1 MSKTA
6 HKNQCLNIFNPQHI
20 IQSYSQIVLISIQ
33 YLKGSQ
39 SLRVQFC
46 IVSQGLQVRN
56 LLSTPSADINE
67 NTEF

>member
-20 IQSYSQIVLISIQ
+20 IYSYSQIVLIAVQ

-39 SLRVQFC
+39 SLRVQLC
-46 IVSQGLQVRN
+46 IVSQG
-56 LLSTPSADINE
+56 
-67 NTEF
+67 F